1 MSLNA
6 SKSRLDGI
14 TKELSV
20 HWEQAKSSWRD
31 QKSDE
36 FEKKYLD
43 ELFALTGKSV
53 LVIEKLDE
61 ILKKVRSDCE

>member
-6 SKSRLDGI
+6 GKSRLDGI
-14 TKELSV
+14 TKELSIQ
-20 HWEQAKSSWRD
+20 WEQARAHWRD

-36 FEKKYLD
+36 FEKKYLE
-43 ELFALTGKSV
+43 ELFALTGKSI

>member
-14 TKELSV
+14 TKELSIQ
-20 HWEQAKSSWRD
+20 WEQAKAYWRD

-43 ELFALTGKSV
+43 DLFAYTGKTI
-53 LVIEKLDE
+53 LVVEKLDE

>member
-14 TKELSV
+14 TKELSL
-20 HWEQAKSSWRD
+20 HWEQARTYWRD

-43 ELFALTGKSV
+43 ELFALTGKTILIV
-53 LVIEKLDE
+53 EKLDE
-61 ILKKVRSDCE
+61 VLKKVRSDCE